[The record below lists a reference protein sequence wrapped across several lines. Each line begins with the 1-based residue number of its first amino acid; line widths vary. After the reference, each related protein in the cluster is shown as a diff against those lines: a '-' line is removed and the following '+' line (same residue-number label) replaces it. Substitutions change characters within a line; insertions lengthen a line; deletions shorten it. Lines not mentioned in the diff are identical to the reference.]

1 MAWVK
6 FLEICS
12 GTVCAMMASWIRQI
26 TTKASQARC
35 RRQRP
40 FGYRNM
46 QAPEG
51 ASVSMQYKTPRIY
64 STPDGALQCEGSWT
78 LEHLNALELQIES
91 LDRPSPG
98 RINCAA
104 GAIDAMDTGG
114 AWLLQRTLNRFES
127 GGCSV
132 ILNGLSPDFTALMQ
146 TVARSWSRA
155 GEVPPTV
162 VSGWLE
168 RFGRMALEHGT
179 NLRNALTF
187 IGEAAA
193 VFSSMLAHAKR
204 FRWRALLANLQID
217 GLNAMPIIGLLSF
230 LMGIVIAYQGS
241 EQLKTFGA
249 NIFIVD
255 LVGISLLREIAPLLT
270 AILVAGRSGS
280 AYAAQIG
287 TMTVTEELDAMRSLG
302 ISPMSLLVIPRAL
315 ALIIALPLLTV
326 FADAVGVFGGMLIA
340 LSQLGVT
347 FSEFLNRFEYAI
359 VLRHYLIGIG
369 KTPVFAGIIA
379 LVGCYQGFQV
389 FGGVDSVG
397 RRTTISVVQ
406 AIFLVIVTDA
416 FFSIVFSWWE
426 I

>member
-1 MAWVK
+1 
-6 FLEICS
+6 
-12 GTVCAMMASWIRQI
+12 
-26 TTKASQARC
+26 
-35 RRQRP
+35 
-40 FGYRNM
+40 M
-46 QAPEG
+46 QNTEA
-51 ASVSMQYKTPRIY
+51 ASVPLQPKVARIY
-64 STPDGALQCEGSWT
+64 FTPGGTLQCEGSWT
-78 LEHLNALELQIES
+78 LNHLKELELQIAS
-91 LDRPSPG
+91 VVPPPPG
-98 RINCAA
+98 PIHGAA

-114 AWLLQRTLNRFES
+114 AWLLQRTLNRFER

-132 ILNGLSPDFTALMQ
+132 ELNGLSPDFVALMQ
-146 TVARSWSRA
+146 TVARSWSRTD
-155 GEVPPTV
+155 ELQPMPP
-162 VSGWLE
+162 SGWME
-168 RFGRMALEHGT
+168 RFGRMAWEHGA
-179 NLRNALTF
+179 NFCNAVTF
-187 IGEAAA
+187 VGEAAA
-193 VFSSMLAHAKR
+193 VSGSMIAHARR
-204 FRWRALLANLQID
+204 FRWRVLLANLQID

-280 AYAAQIG
+280 AYTAQIG

-302 ISPMSLLVIPRAL
+302 ISPMSFLVIPRAV

-340 LSQLGVT
+340 LTRLGVT

-406 AIFLVIVTDA
+406 AIFFVIVTDA
-416 FFSIVFSWWE
+416 FFSILFSWWE

>member
-1 MAWVK
+1 M
-6 FLEICS
+6 
-12 GTVCAMMASWIRQI
+12 
-26 TTKASQARC
+26 
-35 RRQRP
+35 QRTE
-40 FGYRNM
+40 
-46 QAPEG
+46 A
-51 ASVSMQYKTPRIY
+51 ASVPTQHTVARIY
-64 STPDGALQCEGSWT
+64 FTPDGTLQCEGAWT
-78 LEHLNALELQIES
+78 LDHLTNLERQILS
-91 LDRPSPG
+91 LPTTVSGP
-98 RINCAA
+98 INCDA

-114 AWLLQRTLNRFES
+114 AWLLQRTLNWFEHS
-127 GGCSV
+127 GCRV
-132 ILNGLSPDFTALMQ
+132 TLKELSPDFVALMQ
-146 TVARSWSRA
+146 TVARSWSRTD
-155 GEVPPTV
+155 ELQPTPP
-162 VSGWLE
+162 SGWIE
-168 RFGRMALEHGT
+168 RFGHMAWEHGG
-179 NLRNALTF
+179 NLRSALTF

-193 VFSSMLAHAKR
+193 VSCSTLARAHR
-204 FRWRALLANLQID
+204 FRWRVLLANLQID

-280 AYAAQIG
+280 AYTAQIG

-302 ISPMSLLVIPRAL
+302 ISPMSLLVIPRVV

-340 LSQLGVT
+340 LNQLGVT

-369 KTPVFAGIIA
+369 KTPVYAGIIA

-416 FFSIVFSWWE
+416 FFSILFSWWE

>member
-1 MAWVK
+1 MNGSDSTAASMPPNGARISLTPEGKLYCDGAWTLQHLAD
-6 FLEICS
+6 LE
-12 GTVCAMMASWIRQI
+12 RQI
-26 TTKASQARC
+26 ASLPKTFA
-35 RRQRP
+35 
-40 FGYRNM
+40 
-46 QAPEG
+46 AP
-51 ASVSMQYKTPRIY
+51 
-64 STPDGALQCEGSWT
+64 
-78 LEHLNALELQIES
+78 
-91 LDRPSPG
+91 
-98 RINCAA
+98 INCDASA
-104 GAIDAMDTGG
+104 VAAMDTGG
-114 AWLLQRTLNRFES
+114 AWLLQRTLNRYARDGS
-127 GGCSV
+127 T
-132 ILNGLSPDFTALMQ
+132 ITLNGLSADFATLMQ
-146 TVARSWSRA
+146 TVARSWERA
-155 GEVPPTV
+155 EQLQAAPPF
-162 VSGWLE
+162 SWME
-168 RFGRMALEHGT
+168 RLGRFAWSYIAHA
-179 NLRNALTF
+179 RKALTF
-187 IGEAAA
+187 VGETTVAFASL
-193 VFSSMLAHAKR
+193 FGHAQR
-204 FRWRALLANLQID
+204 MRWRVLLYNLQVD

-302 ISPMSLLVIPRAL
+302 ISPMSLLVLPRAF
-315 ALIIALPLLTV
+315 ALVIALPLLTV

-347 FSEFLNRFEYAI
+347 FTEFLNRFEYAI

-369 KTPVFAGIIA
+369 KTPIFAAIIA

-397 RRTTISVVQ
+397 RHTTISVVQ

-416 FFSIVFSWWE
+416 FFSILFSWWE

>member
-1 MAWVK
+1 MESTEGTSPQTHYRAARISLASDNTLRCEGAWTLAHLAD
-6 FLEICS
+6 LE
-12 GTVCAMMASWIRQI
+12 RQI
-26 TTKASQARC
+26 LSL
-35 RRQRP
+35 P
-40 FGYRNM
+40 M
-46 QAPEG
+46 PLSAP
-51 ASVSMQYKTPRIY
+51 
-64 STPDGALQCEGSWT
+64 
-78 LEHLNALELQIES
+78 
-91 LDRPSPG
+91 
-98 RINCAA
+98 INCDA

-114 AWLLQRTLNRFES
+114 AWLLKRTLNQFERR
-127 GGCSV
+127 GCSAS
-132 ILNGLSPDFTALMQ
+132 LNGLSADFATLMQ
-146 TVARSWSRA
+146 TVARSWSQA
-155 GEVPPTV
+155 EQLKPVPP
-162 VSGWLE
+162 SSLME
-168 RFGRMALEHGT
+168 RLGRMAWDYGA
-179 NLRNALTF
+179 NLRNALRFT
-187 IGEAAA
+187 GEAAT
-193 VFSSMLAHAKR
+193 VFCSLLAHAQQ
-204 FRWRALLANLQID
+204 FRWRVLLANLQID

-241 EQLKTFGA
+241 EQLRTFGA

-287 TMTVTEELDAMRSLG
+287 TMRVTEELDAMRSLG

-326 FADAVGVFGGMLIA
+326 FADAVGVFGGMLVA

-347 FSEFLNRFEYAI
+347 FTEFLNRFEYAI
-359 VLRHYLIGIG
+359 LLRHYLIGIG

-397 RRTTISVVQ
+397 RHTTISVVQ

-416 FFSIVFSWWE
+416 FFSILFSWWE

>member
-1 MAWVK
+1 MKIGGKRPGDRGGHRDDLWVELMNGPESALAQTPSKAARIFFTPAGTLRCEGAWT
-6 FLEICS
+6 LAHLADIE
-12 GTVCAMMASWIRQI
+12 RQI
-26 TTKASQARC
+26 DSL
-35 RRQRP
+35 
-40 FGYRNM
+40 
-46 QAPEG
+46 PETS
-51 ASVSMQYKTPRIY
+51 A
-64 STPDGALQCEGSWT
+64 
-78 LEHLNALELQIES
+78 
-91 LDRPSPG
+91 G
-98 RINCAA
+98 RITCDA

-114 AWLLQRTLNRFES
+114 AWLLRRTLNQFQQR
-127 GGCSV
+127 GCEV
-132 ILNGLSPDFTALMQ
+132 TLNALSPEFVALMQ
-146 TVARSWSRA
+146 TVARSWSRTD
-155 GEVPPTV
+155 ELQPTPPPN
-162 VSGWLE
+162 LIE
-168 RFGRMALEHGT
+168 RFGRMAWERVT
-179 NLRNALTF
+179 NFRNALTF
-187 IGEAAA
+187 IGETAG
-193 VFSSMLAHAKR
+193 VSLSLVAHVKR
-204 FRWRALLANLQID
+204 FRWRVLLANLQVD

-280 AYAAQIG
+280 AYTAQIG

-359 VLRHYLIGIG
+359 VLRHYLIGLG
-369 KTPVFAGIIA
+369 KTPVFAVIIA

-389 FGGVDSVG
+389 FGGVYSVG

-416 FFSIVFSWWE
+416 FFSILFSWWE

>member
-1 MAWVK
+1 MK
-6 FLEICS
+6 S
-12 GTVCAMMASWIRQI
+12 T
-26 TTKASQARC
+26 
-35 RRQRP
+35 
-40 FGYRNM
+40 
-46 QAPEG
+46 EG
-51 ASVSMQYKTPRIY
+51 ASAQTQYRTARI
-64 STPDGALQCEGSWT
+64 SLTPDNALRCEGAWT
-78 LEHLNALELQIES
+78 LDYLADLERQISS
-91 LDRPSPG
+91 LPAVSSGPISCD
-98 RINCAA
+98 A
-104 GAIDAMDTGG
+104 GAIDALDTGG
-114 AWLLQRTLNRFES
+114 AWLLRRTLDQFERR
-127 GGCSV
+127 GCSV
-132 ILNGLSPDFTALMQ
+132 SLNGLSDEFAALMQ
-146 TVARSWSRA
+146 TVARSWSRT
-155 GEVPPTV
+155 EQLQPTP
-162 VSGWLE
+162 SSNLME
-168 RFGRMALEHGT
+168 RFGRTAWDYAA
-179 NLRNALTF
+179 NFRNALTF
-187 IGEAAA
+187 MGEAAA
-193 VFSSMLAHAKR
+193 VSCSLLGHVR
-204 FRWRALLANLQID
+204 RLRWRVLLANLQID

-280 AYAAQIG
+280 AYTAQIG

-302 ISPMSLLVIPRAL
+302 ISPMSLLVIPRTL

-347 FSEFLNRFEYAI
+347 FTEFLNRFEYAI

-397 RRTTISVVQ
+397 QRTTISVVQ

-416 FFSIVFSWWE
+416 FFSILFSWWE
-426 I
+426 V

>member
-1 MAWVK
+1 
-6 FLEICS
+6 L
-12 GTVCAMMASWIRQI
+12 
-26 TTKASQARC
+26 
-35 RRQRP
+35 
-40 FGYRNM
+40 
-46 QAPEG
+46 
-51 ASVSMQYKTPRIY
+51 
-64 STPDGALQCEGSWT
+64 
-78 LEHLNALELQIES
+78 
-91 LDRPSPG
+91 
-98 RINCAA
+98 
-104 GAIDAMDTGG
+104 DTGG
-114 AWLLQRTLNRFES
+114 AWLLRRTLDQFERR
-127 GGCSV
+127 GCSV
-132 ILNGLSPDFTALMQ
+132 SLNGLSDEFAALMQ
-146 TVARSWSRA
+146 TVARSWSRT
-155 GEVPPTV
+155 EQLQPTP
-162 VSGWLE
+162 SSNLME
-168 RFGRMALEHGT
+168 RFGRTAWDYAA
-179 NLRNALTF
+179 NFRNALTF
-187 IGEAAA
+187 MGEAAA
-193 VFSSMLAHAKR
+193 VSCSLLGHVR
-204 FRWRALLANLQID
+204 RLRWRVLLANLQID

-280 AYAAQIG
+280 AYTAQIG

-347 FSEFLNRFEYAI
+347 FTEFLNRFEYAI

-369 KTPVFAGIIA
+369 KTPVFAAIIA

-397 RRTTISVVQ
+397 RHTTISVVQ

-416 FFSIVFSWWE
+416 FFSILFSWWE